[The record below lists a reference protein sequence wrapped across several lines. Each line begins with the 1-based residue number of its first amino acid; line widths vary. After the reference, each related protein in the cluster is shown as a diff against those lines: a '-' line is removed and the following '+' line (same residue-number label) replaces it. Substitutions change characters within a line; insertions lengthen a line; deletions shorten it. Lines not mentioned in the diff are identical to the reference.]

1 MSEPPPPRPVVLI
14 VRDGWGHNPHPE
26 HHDFDAIKLAKTP
39 RCDALKERYPHAL
52 IKTSGRAVGLPDGT
66 MGNSEVG
73 HQNIGAGRVVYQE
86 SVRITVA
93 VEDGSFYDNA
103 AITDAITKAKHSGKQ
118 LHLMGIMSDAGVH
131 GRLDHLYACVS
142 AAKRAGLPGHRVCVH
157 LFTDGR
163 DTGPYTGERFLKEV
177 EDKLEELGCGRVVS
191 LIGRYFAMDRDNRW
205 ERVEA
210 AYRLLT
216 AGVGIGGDDVPDFDH
231 AADALADAYA
241 NPVSDTQKGDEF
253 VTARTIGGCRAHRIS
268 GGDSVIF
275 YNYRG
280 DRPREI
286 VRSFMQPDFYGNV
299 PASPDSGEKGFDRG
313 PELGLVFV
321 CMTGYD
327 ASFAGFPGIHVAFTK
342 TGKMPE
348 ILGETLA
355 KHGLSQLRVAE
366 TEKFPHVT
374 FFANDYRE
382 EPFPYEARQMAQ
394 SPKVATYDL
403 QPQMSAEQL
412 RDVVLEAV
420 KSRACPDFILL
431 NFANGDMVGHT
442 GNLNAAIAAVETVDA
457 CTGDV
462 VDAVLEAGGKLIVTA
477 DHGNAE
483 QMFDPQTN
491 APHTAHTLYDV
502 ECILVDPDLDHDTPL
517 RAGGSLADCAPTAL
531 AMLGLPVPAEMTGRP
546 LTQT

>member
-1 MSEPPPPRPVVLI
+1 MPDPPKSRPVVLI

-26 HHDFDAIKLAKTP
+26 HDAFNAIKLAKTP
-39 RCDALKERYPHAL
+39 RCDALKERYPSTL
-52 IKTSGRAVGLPDGT
+52 IQTSGRAVGLPDGT

-93 VEDGSFYDNA
+93 IEDGSFYDN
-103 AITDAITKAKHSGKQ
+103 DAIQDAVTKVKHSGQQ
-118 LHLMGIMSDAGVH
+118 LHLIGIMSDAGVH
-131 GRLDHLYACVS
+131 GRLDHLYACVE
-142 AAKRAGLPGHRVCVH
+142 AAKRAELPSHRVCVH

-163 DTGPYTGERFLKEV
+163 DTGPYSGKGFLKEV

-191 LIGRYFAMDRDNRW
+191 LVGRYFAMDRDNRW

-216 AGVGIGGDDVPDFDH
+216 DGTGTDGEDVPNFEH
-231 AADALADAYA
+231 ADDALADAYA
-241 NPVSDTQKGDEF
+241 NPISDTQKGDEF
-253 VTARTIGGCRAHRIS
+253 VTARTIGGGHVHRIA

-280 DRPREI
+280 DRPREL
-286 VRSFMQPDFYGNV
+286 VRAFMQPDFYGNV
-299 PASPDSGEKGFDRG
+299 AASPDSGEKGFDRG

-321 CMTGYD
+321 CMTRYD
-327 ASFAGFPGIHVAFTK
+327 ESFTGFPGIHIAFTK
-342 TGKMPE
+342 TGNMPE
-348 ILGETLA
+348 ILGQYLA
-355 KHGLSQLRVAE
+355 EQGLTQLRVAE

-382 EPFPYEARQMAQ
+382 EPFEHESREMAQ

-403 QPQMSAEQL
+403 QPEMSAEQL
-412 RDVVLEAV
+412 RDIVLNAV
-420 KSRACPDFILL
+420 RSDACPDFILL

-442 GNLNAAIAAVETVDA
+442 GSLDAAIAAVETVDT
-457 CTGDV
+457 CTGAV

-483 QMFDPQTN
+483 QMFDPDTD

-502 ECILVDPDLDHDTPL
+502 ECILVDPQLKQDTPL
-517 RAGGSLADCAPTAL
+517 REGGSLADCAPTAL
-531 AMLGLPVPAEMTGRP
+531 AMLGLPVPEEMTGRP
-546 LTQT
+546 LTEV

>member
-1 MSEPPPPRPVVLI
+1 MPTATTKPVVLI
-14 VRDGWGHNPHPE
+14 VRDGWGHNPNPE
-26 HHDFDAIKLAKTP
+26 HDAFNAIKLANTP
-39 RCDALKERYPHAL
+39 RCDALKQRYPSTL
-52 IKTSGRAVGLPDGT
+52 IATSGRAVGLPDGT

-93 VEDGSFYDNA
+93 IEDETFYSNA
-103 AITDAITKAKHSGKQ
+103 AITDAITKAKHSSKQ

-131 GRLDHLYACVS
+131 GRLDHLYACVE
-142 AAKRAGLPGHRVCVH
+142 AAKRAGLASHRVCVH

-163 DTGPYTGERFLKEV
+163 DTGPFTGERFLAEV
-177 EDKLEELGCGRVVS
+177 EAKLAELDCGRVVS
-191 LIGRYFAMDRDNRW
+191 LVGRYFAMDRDNRW
-205 ERVEA
+205 ERVES

-216 AGVGIGGDDVPDFDH
+216 APDDATPDFAT
-231 AADALADAYA
+231 AAEALADAYA
-241 NPVSDTQKGDEF
+241 NPISDTQKGDEF
-253 VTARTIGGCRAHRIS
+253 VTARTIGGRDAHRIS

-280 DRPREI
+280 DRPREL
-286 VRSFMQPDFYGNV
+286 VRAFMQPDFYGNV
-299 PASPDSGEKGFDRG
+299 PASPESGEKGFDRG

-327 ASFAGFPGIHVAFTK
+327 ESFAGFPGVHVAFTK
-342 TGKMPE
+342 TGRMPD

-355 KHGLSQLRVAE
+355 AQGLTQLRVAE

-382 EPFPYEARQMAQ
+382 EPFDNEQRQMAQ

-403 QPQMSAEQL
+403 QPEMSAQQL
-412 RDVVLEAV
+412 RDIAI
-420 KSRACPDFILL
+420 AAIQAGATDFILL

-442 GNLNAAIAAVETVDA
+442 GSLPAAIAAVETVDD
-457 CTGDV
+457 CTGAV
-462 VDAVLEAGGKLIVTA
+462 VDAALKAGGKVIVTA

-483 QMFDPQTN
+483 QMFDPDTN

-502 ECILVDPDLDHDTPL
+502 ECILVDPDLNVDTPL

-531 AMLGLPVPAEMTGRP
+531 AMLGQPLPSEMTGRP
-546 LTQT
+546 LTEV

>member
-1 MSEPPPPRPVVLI
+1 MPDTPPAARPVVLI

-26 HHDFDAIKLAKTP
+26 HDAFNAIKLANTP
-39 RCDALKERYPHAL
+39 RCDALKQRYPSTL

-93 VEDGSFYDNA
+93 IEDGSFFDNA
-103 AITDAITKAKHSGKQ
+103 AINDAITKAQHSGKQ

-131 GRLDHLYACVS
+131 GRLDHLYACIE
-142 AAKRAGLPGHRVCVH
+142 AAKRAGLASHRVCVH

-163 DTGPYTGERFLKEV
+163 DTGPFTGEQFLAQV
-177 EDKLEELGCGRVVS
+177 QAKLAELDCGRVVS
-191 LIGRYFAMDRDNRW
+191 LVGRYFAMDRDNRW

-210 AYRLLT
+210 AYNLLT
-216 AGVGIGGDDVPDFDH
+216 GRGSGGPPPPDFTT
-231 AADALADAYA
+231 AAEALAHAYA
-241 NPVSDTQKGDEF
+241 NPISNTQKGDEF
-253 VTARTIGGCRAHRIS
+253 VTPRTIGGADAHRIT

-286 VRSFMQPDFYGNV
+286 VRAFMQPDFFGNV
-299 PASPDSGEKGFDRG
+299 PASPDSGQQGFDRG

-327 ASFAGFPGIHVAFTK
+327 ESFAGFPGIHVAFTK
-342 TGKMPE
+342 TGRMPE

-355 KHGLSQLRVAE
+355 AHGLTQLRVAE

-382 EPFPYEARQMAQ
+382 EPFAQEDRQMAQ

-403 QPQMSAEQL
+403 QPQMSAQQL
-412 RDVVLEAV
+412 RNIVLSAV
-420 KSRACPDFILL
+420 KSDACPDFILL

-442 GNLNAAIAAVETVDA
+442 GSLDAAIAAVQTVDA
-457 CTGDV
+457 CTGAV
-462 VDAVLEAGGKLIVTA
+462 VDAVLDAGGKLIVTA

-483 QMFDPQTN
+483 QMFDPDTN

-502 ECILVDPDLDHDTPL
+502 ECILVDPQLNHDTPL
-517 RAGGSLADCAPTAL
+517 RPGGSLADCAPTAL

-546 LTQT
+546 LADL